1 MRSILVPIDFSGVTD
16 RVVAQASA
24 MATAF
29 SGAVC
34 LLHVAAP
41 DPAFV
46 GWEPGP
52 DVVRHQRAT
61 SLREEHRKLQD
72 LAESLRQRGIEAQAL
87 LVQGPTVETILERAA
102 KSEADLIV
110 MGSHGHGALYRALLG
125 SISEG
130 VIRSATC
137 PVLIIPSN
145 TRS

>member
-1 MRSILVPIDFSGVTD
+1 MRSILVPIDFSTVTD
-16 RVVAQASA
+16 SVVDQATR

-29 SGAVC
+29 SSKVC

-41 DPAFV
+41 APAFV

-61 SLREEHRKLQD
+61 DLRDEHRKLQEM
-72 LAESLRQRGIEAQAL
+72 AETLRKRGVETQAL
-87 LVQGPTVETILERAA
+87 LVQGPTVETILERAG
-102 KSEADLIV
+102 KVEADLIV

-130 VIRSATC
+130 VIRAATC
-137 PVLIIPSN
+137 PVLIVPS
-145 TRS
+145 SGGS